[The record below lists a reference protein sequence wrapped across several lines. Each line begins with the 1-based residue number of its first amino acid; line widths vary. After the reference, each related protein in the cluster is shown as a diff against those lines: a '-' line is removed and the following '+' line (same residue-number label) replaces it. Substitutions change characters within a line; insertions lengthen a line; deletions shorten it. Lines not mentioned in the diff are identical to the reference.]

1 MALTYT
7 ELTTLVRT
15 WCNRDEEV
23 VSDSVIQDALQ
34 YAADKV
40 YRTLR
45 VPPLE
50 NVAVFVDTD
59 SDLTNATV
67 ASTNINPSKT
77 EIQIPQDLTEII
89 AIKETD
95 SAGNTIR
102 VFNEKLDIRT
112 FNDPFA
118 ERYTNNNYFT
128 RERNVLILSPGFG
141 YSNLGTAANIEVY
154 YYRRLPSLSA
164 KYAVTELNYAAGL
177 LTTSGG
183 TTPLYFVNGNTTTA
197 YETLTKAETADTGKV
212 TAKVNVAV
220 SNSTALTNDTR
231 SGTVVNGMQI
241 SGTGISGI
249 PTVSN
254 ASNQNSIVMS
264 AAQTIADN
272 VDLVF
277 SNTNTAN
284 YIGIDVPHWLRDE
297 NERLLVYGALAQ
309 IYAFTQDDMQAAKFD
324 KLFYSEIAELNS
336 ADKQRQSSGGNV
348 QMNFNGRGMI

>member
-67 ASTNINPSKT
+67 ASTNINPSRT

-112 FNDPFA
+112 FNDPYA

-128 RERNVLILSPGFG
+128 RERNVIILSPGFG

-164 KYAVTELNYAAGL
+164 KYAVTVLNYAAGL

-183 TTPLYFVNGNTTTA
+183 STALYFVNGNTTTA
-197 YETLTKAETADTGKV
+197 YATQAEATTAAG
-212 TAKVNVAV
+212 
-220 SNSTALTNDTR
+220 
-231 SGTVVNGMQI
+231 G
-241 SGTGISGI
+241 
-249 PTVSN
+249 
-254 ASNQNSIVMS
+254 NQG
-264 AAQTIADN
+264 
-272 VDLVF
+272 
-277 SNTNTAN
+277 NTNTAN

>member
-112 FNDPFA
+112 FNDPYA

-164 KYAVTELNYAAGL
+164 KYAVTVLNYAAGL

-183 TTPLYFVNGNTTTA
+183 STALYFVNGNTTTA
-197 YETLTKAETADTGKV
+197 YATQAEATTAAG
-212 TAKVNVAV
+212 
-220 SNSTALTNDTR
+220 
-231 SGTVVNGMQI
+231 G
-241 SGTGISGI
+241 
-249 PTVSN
+249 
-254 ASNQNSIVMS
+254 NQG
-264 AAQTIADN
+264 
-272 VDLVF
+272 
-277 SNTNTAN
+277 NTNTAN
-284 YIGIDVPHWLRDE
+284 YIGLDVPHWLRDE
-297 NERLLVYGALAQ
+297 NERLLIYGALAQ